1 MSETHTEL
9 CLYWLNP
16 AAWDELE
23 VEIIQAIP
31 LDQWLR
37 IRRRFGYEV
46 AILAPEASI
55 IGGPGDGGQVIAVDT
70 PSRQYFIAPPAVI
83 PYLADLLPSEDY
95 ELLLERTPAA
105 ALVATATTTEMRSS
119 E

>member
-1 MSETHTEL
+1 MNTAQPEL

-23 VEIIQAIP
+23 VEIIQAVP
-31 LDQWLR
+31 LDQWLQ
-37 IRRRFGYEV
+37 ICRRFGYEV
-46 AILAPEASI
+46 SVLAPEALI

-83 PYLADLLPSEDY
+83 PHLADLIPANDFK
-95 ELLLERTPAA
+95 LLLERTPAA
-105 ALVATATTTEMRSS
+105 AALVATATAVF
-119 E
+119 